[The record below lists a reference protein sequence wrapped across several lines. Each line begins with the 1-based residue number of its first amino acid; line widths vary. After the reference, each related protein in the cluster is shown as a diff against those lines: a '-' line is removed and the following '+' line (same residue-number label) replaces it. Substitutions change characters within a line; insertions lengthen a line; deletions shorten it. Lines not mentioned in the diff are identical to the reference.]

1 MSPQQLVE
9 KLEALG
15 FVDEKTISKIRRELA
30 DPEKNPS
37 VKQIL
42 GYLVKKGLLTE
53 MQAKNIINQS
63 GGGGV
68 AEEKTQPPTKIKAVQ
83 HEVIE
88 VAKQKEED
96 FDTNDLTANVN
107 QDFQSPNKPGKT
119 EVDQGLTRQDLITAA
134 NAPSP
139 TEEATRAVAV
149 QEIQPI
155 DYMAEP
161 LGLDAAV
168 DPLSYQAEDPYLSGG
183 QPVQP
188 QAQTL
193 HGFKGKKDQ
202 SNQWQNKWLFIGFGI
217 LGTLIIVGA
226 LLVFATG
233 FVTAEDRFKAAM
245 DSFENG
251 TYKDAINKFDDF
263 IERYPGHEK
272 TPTAKVRRVQSILAD
287 TYTAKNWDETIK
299 RAQNELPKLE
309 EDEDIDFGP
318 VRDDLAYMLPTS
330 TLNIAKR
337 ASKQPTIELMEKELE
352 WARSANAIVN
362 NPVYIPGNT
371 RKSATVAKLLDDIAN
386 TIAACEGLIRKE
398 EDYDKALIEIQE
410 LSEQSKTDEAFVRYT
425 KLIRQY
431 GDLAARE
438 QLRDMMKAV
447 SQQEQQL
454 VKAATV
460 DVGVSQDEPVS
471 AVKST
476 IVLASKTG
484 SPIEGLSGEVL
495 PILSDGSVFGMDL
508 GDGSV
513 RWRRF
518 VGFQTTIQPVVFDTD
533 SILISNQST
542 NELMRVE
549 SKSGDVMWRC
559 RLPGPFNSPS
569 VNEKQI
575 VLSTVGGQILN
586 VDSGT
591 GGILNAVQLPQ
602 QTSVQPTFS
611 PRNPYIYQPGYYS
624 NLYVLSAEDMSCQ
637 EVYYLG
643 QYKGSVTV
651 PIVFWSGY
659 LLVAENGSDAC
670 DLHVLRPTDN
680 GLGLEPVQKIR
691 RVTAGPVNS
700 PMIRFGRWLL
710 VTADNGDMKILEL
723 NTSNEQNPIS
733 TMAADKFENREG
745 SRLFLLAEG
754 SQLWIAGK
762 GIQRYKIQRAM
773 GQFNKIN
780 FLNHNDFFLGPMA
793 KYGNTLVH
801 NRRRSGSGH
810 VSVSGVDSDSLEQA
824 WRSDISG
831 PLAGSPMM
839 RDGEMLA
846 VSSQGDLFTIDPE
859 STYSDSAIKSSNIEE
874 DLLFDQLIPFSE
886 DFVVAVG
893 PAGRPDILAV
903 DLANKTTEKLA
914 MQSPADQTACQPVRV
929 GNDLVVASR
938 QGHVLRINPK
948 TGRAVG
954 APFLPPVTPGQTTDW
969 KGPAVLSETEF
980 VIPNQRGVLYQLST
994 ENPRN
999 LQKVSS
1005 LDIEVPIHSSCVALG
1020 PMVYAVTGG
1029 DAGQEIA
1036 AFQTSGGIRAVN
1048 KIPLAANVTAGP
1060 WIAGD
1065 SVLLKLDNDQLVC
1078 LDADLNE
1085 KWSMEV
1091 PNDRLACPP
1100 FLEQGDLNV
1109 LFQSGKIWMVDAG
1122 NGEVKKRFD
1131 LGQPIVGRPVKA
1143 GNAMYFSGF
1152 DGTIHVTELP

>member
-15 FVDEKTISKIRRELA
+15 FVDEKTINKIRREVA
-30 DPEKNPS
+30 DPKKKPS

-42 GYLVKKGLLTE
+42 NYLIKKGLLTE
-53 MQAKNIINQS
+53 MQAKNIISQN
-63 GGGGV
+63 GGAGA
-68 AEEKTQPPTKIKAVQ
+68 AEEKTHPPAKPKAVE
-83 HEVIE
+83 HEVIK
-88 VAKQKEED
+88 VSKPKEEE

-107 QDFQSPNKPGKT
+107 QELEAPAAPSPGKT
-119 EVDQGLTRQDLITAA
+119 EIDQGLTRQDVIPVPSQ
-134 NAPSP
+134 APNP
-139 TEEATRAVAV
+139 ADDATRVVAV
-149 QEIQPI
+149 QEIQPV

-161 LGLDAAV
+161 LDAFGQV
-168 DPLSYQAEDPYLSGG
+168 DDPLNYQADDPYLSGG
-183 QPVQP
+183 QPAQP

-193 HGFKGKKDQ
+193 HGFKGKRDQ

-217 LGTLIIVGA
+217 LGTLIIVGT

-251 TYKDAINKFDDF
+251 TYKDAITKFTDF

-272 TPTAKVRRVQSILAD
+272 TSTAKVRRVQSMLAD

-309 EDEDIDFGP
+309 DDEDIDFGP

-330 TLNIAKR
+330 TLSIAKR

-352 WARSANAIVN
+352 WARTANAIVD
-362 NPVYIPGNT
+362 NPVYIPGST

-398 EDYDKALIEIQE
+398 EDYDKALVEIQE

-438 QLRDMMKAV
+438 QLRSMMKGV

-454 VKAATV
+454 VKAASV
-460 DVGVSQDEPVS
+460 EVGISQEEPET

-476 IVLASKTG
+476 IILASKTG
-484 SPIEGLSGEVL
+484 NPIEGLAGEVL
-495 PILSDGSVFGMDL
+495 PVLSDGSIFGVDL

-518 VGFQTTIQPVVFDTD
+518 VGFQTTIQPVVFDAE
-533 SILISNQST
+533 SILISNQTT
-542 NELMRVE
+542 NELMRVDA
-549 SKSGDVMWRC
+549 KSGDVMWRAA
-559 RLPGPFNSPS
+559 LPGPFNSPS

-575 VLSTVGGQILN
+575 VLSTLAGQVLN
-586 VDSGT
+586 VDADSGK
-591 GGILNAVQLPQ
+591 ILTAVQLPQ
-602 QTSVQPTFS
+602 KTGVNPTFS
-611 PRNPYIYQPGYYS
+611 PRNPYLYQPGYYS
-624 NLYVLSAEDMSCQ
+624 NLYVLSAEDLSCQ

-643 QYKGSVTV
+643 QYKGSISV

-659 LLVAENGSDAC
+659 LLIAENGSDAC

-691 RVTAGPVNS
+691 RVTTGPVNS

-710 VTADNGDMKILEL
+710 ITADNGDMKILEL
-723 NTSNEQNPIS
+723 NTSNDQNPIS

-801 NRRRSGSGH
+801 NRRRAGSGH
-810 VSVSGVDSDSLEQA
+810 VSVSGVDSESLQQS

-831 PLAGSPMM
+831 PLAGSPIL
-839 RDGEMLA
+839 RNGEMLA
-846 VSSQGDLFTIDPE
+846 VSSQGDLFTIDPASE
-859 STYSDSAIKSSNIEE
+859 YSDAVVKSSNIEE
-874 DLLFDQLIPFSE
+874 DLLFDQLLPFSE

-903 DLANKTTEKLA
+903 DLANKTTEKLT

-938 QGHVLRINPK
+938 QGHVLRINPQ

-954 APFLPPVTPGQTTDW
+954 APFLPPVNPGKTTDW
-969 KGPAVLSETEF
+969 KGPAVLGDTQF
-980 VIPNQRGVLYQLST
+980 VIPDSGGVLYQLST

-999 LQKVSS
+999 LQKISS
-1005 LDIEVPIHSSCVALG
+1005 LNIETPVKSPCVALG
-1020 PMVYAVTGG
+1020 SMVYTVIGG
-1029 DAGQEIA
+1029 DTNDEVAS
-1036 AFQTSGGIRAVN
+1036 FQTNGGLSPV
-1048 KIPLAANVTAGP
+1048 KKVPLAANVSAGP

-1065 SVLLKLDNDQLVC
+1065 TVILKLDNDQLVC

-1085 KWSMEV
+1085 KWSMQV

-1100 FLEQGDLNV
+1100 FEERGGLNV
-1109 LFQSGKIWMVDAG
+1109 LFQSGKIWLVDTT
-1122 NGEVKKRFD
+1122 NG
-1131 LGQPIVGRPVKA
+1131 
-1143 GNAMYFSGF
+1143 
-1152 DGTIHVTELP
+1152 